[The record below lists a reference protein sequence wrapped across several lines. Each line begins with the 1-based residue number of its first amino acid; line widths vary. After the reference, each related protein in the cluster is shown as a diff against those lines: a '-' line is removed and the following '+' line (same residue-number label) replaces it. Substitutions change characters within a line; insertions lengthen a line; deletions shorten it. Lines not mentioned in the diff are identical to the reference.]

1 MFDMNFINDMAKQFS
16 DKLPPGVNKF
26 KKELDKNFRSVLQTV
41 FSKLELVTRE
51 EFNVQKGVL
60 AKTRAK
66 IKLLEKHITELENHL
81 PKAKLKKGS
90 K

>member
-1 MFDMNFINDMAKQFS
+1 MFDINSINDLAKQFS

-26 KKELDKNFRSVLQTV
+26 KKELDKNFRTVLQSV
-41 FSKLELVTRE
+41 FSKLDLVTRE

-66 IKLLEKHITELENHL
+66 ISLLEKHVAELEKNLPHL
-81 PKAKLKKGS
+81 KSKKRS

>member
-1 MFDMNFINDMAKQFS
+1 MFDMNFINDMAKQFG

-26 KKELDKNFRSVLQTV
+26 KKELDKNFRTVLQSV
-41 FSKLELVTRE
+41 FSKLDLVTRE
-51 EFNVQKGVL
+51 EFTVQKGVL

-66 IKLLEKHITELENHL
+66 LTLLEKHVAELEKHL
-81 PKAKLKKGS
+81 PKSKPKKGG

>member
-1 MFDMNFINDMAKQFS
+1 MLDIDSINDLSKQFR

-26 KKELDKNFRSVLQTV
+26 KKELDKNFRTVLQSV
-41 FSKLELVTRE
+41 FSKLDLVTRE

-66 IKLLEKHITELENHL
+66 IRLLEKHVLELEEHL
-81 PKAKLKKGS
+81 PKPKAKKKN

>member
-1 MFDMNFINDMAKQFS
+1 MFDINFINDLAKQFG

-26 KKELDKNFRSVLQTV
+26 KKELDKNFRTVLQSV
-41 FSKLELVTRE
+41 FLKLDLVTRE

-66 IKLLEKHITELENHL
+66 ISLLKKHVAELEKSL
-81 PKAKLKKGS
+81 PKS
-90 K
+90 KPKQRRK